1 VTRAT
6 PIRSIAPDDPDAPA
20 LAEAAAI
27 LRDGGLVAFP
37 TETVYGLG
45 ADATNPEAVA
55 RIFTAKGRPST
66 NPLIVHADGP
76 DLARRCLSAW
86 PEAAETLAR
95 HFWPGP
101 LTLVLLR
108 SPLIPDIVTGGR
120 DTVGVRVPEV
130 AVARSLIASVGR
142 PLAAPSANRSNRISP
157 TRAEHV
163 ARDLD
168 GRIDLILDAGPTAV
182 GLESTVLDLTTDP
195 PRILRPG
202 PIDAEQLAAVLGQPV
217 LSSVT
222 PESLPLAD
230 RAAASPGLMA
240 IHYAPRTPA
249 IRLEPGSPPP
259 AIPAEISTALIVCGP
274 PAPESES
281 LRPSLRI
288 DLPDPAQASRALY
301 DSLHRCDA
309 SGASLIVVRMPPDH
323 PSWAAVRDRLRRA
336 TTVPEP
342 PPPARP
348 PT

>member
-1 VTRAT
+1 MTRAT
-6 PIRSIAPDDPDAPA
+6 PIRSIAPDDPGAPP
-20 LAEAAAI
+20 LIEAAAI
-27 LRDGGLVAFP
+27 LRAGGLVAFP

-45 ADATNPEAVA
+45 ADATDPEAVA

-76 DLARRCLSAW
+76 DLARRCVSAW

-95 HFWPGP
+95 RFWPGP
-101 LTLVLLR
+101 LTLVLPR

-130 AVARSLIASVGR
+130 AVALSLISLVGR

-168 GRIDLILDAGPTAV
+168 GRIDLILDAGPASV
-182 GLESTVLDLTTDP
+182 GLESTVLDLSGDR

-202 PIDAEQLAAVLGQPV
+202 PIDADQLAAVLGVPV
-217 LSSVT
+217 LSSVSS
-222 PESLPLAD
+222 ESFPLAD
-230 RAAASPGLMA
+230 RAAASPGLLP

-249 IRLEPGSPPP
+249 IRVEPGSPPP
-259 AIPAEISTALIVCGP
+259 AIPAETSLALIVCGTP
-274 PAPESES
+274 VPDWNS
-281 LRPSLRI
+281 LHPSLRI

-309 SGASLIVVRMPPDH
+309 SGASLIIVRMPPDY

-336 TTVPEP
+336 TTAPEP
-342 PPPARP
+342 PPPDRP